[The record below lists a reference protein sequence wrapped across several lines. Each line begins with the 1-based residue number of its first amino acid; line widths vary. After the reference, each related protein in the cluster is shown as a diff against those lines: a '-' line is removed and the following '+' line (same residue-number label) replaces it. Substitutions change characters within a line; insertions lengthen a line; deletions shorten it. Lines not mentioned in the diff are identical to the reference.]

1 MTDNQ
6 PSQHDQETPAGPP
19 AVDLVECAE
28 NLLKSVLGGL
38 AEEVDPYGL
47 NAIEYSLLKA
57 CMRWGECTATDLAE
71 VLPVDAS
78 RISRLVTGLVN
89 KDLLIR
95 RRLPDDRRMVML
107 RLSQKGIELTAM
119 LNQRIDA
126 HNSRLMENITGDEL
140 SVLESVTGRIIANH
154 IALRSSR

>member
-6 PSQHDQETPAGPP
+6 PSQHDQQMPPLP

-28 NLLKSVLGGL
+28 NLLKSVLRGL
-38 AEEVDPYGL
+38 AKEVDPYGL

-57 CMRWGECTATDLAE
+57 CVRRGECNATDLAE

-95 RRLPDDRRMVML
+95 RRLPEDRRIVML

-119 LNQRIDA
+119 LNQRIEA
-126 HNSRLMENITGDEL
+126 YNSRLMENITEDEL
-140 SVLESVTGRIIANH
+140 SVLESVTNRIMANH
-154 IALRSSR
+154 IALHSSR